1 MDTRKSVLEMTE
13 SEAKNFFLKP
23 SSYVNIQLPGY
34 FDFSTV
40 ITQADDLL
48 SHDSLTGL
56 SKNKK
61 ALSST
66 SDVNYNLLMNKD
78 GLYDW
83 RPLTIVHPVPY
94 VNLVNQIIK
103 NWDEIINRFKEFQEF
118 EKIQCISIPV
128 ESLSKK
134 SDKAETILGWWQ
146 NLEQA
151 SIKYALLYN
160 YCIKADVTNCY
171 GSIYTH
177 SISWAIHGKLWSK
190 DHRRP
195 DAGIGNIIDYS
206 IQHLQGGQTNGIPQG
221 SVLFDFI
228 AEIVLGYADL
238 ELSKKINYIDED
250 FKIIRYRDDY
260 RIFSN
265 SKETSEKIL
274 LELSNVLSDLN
285 MHFNSKKS
293 DITTDIIESAI
304 KKDKI
309 FWESTHASIC
319 YKSPDG
325 EIVYQLGLQKHLL
338 QIYNLA
344 NNYPNSGSVNKALN
358 EFSKRLSSI
367 NKLPSDYNQLISIVT
382 NIIKKSPNSVPVG
395 TAILG
400 TLLELINDLSEVCKI
415 VNSVIS
421 QMKNMP
427 NIGFIEIWLQ
437 RLSLVSHHSENYSDI
452 LCQKVAAT
460 SSNIWNSEWL
470 KNNFPEDSII
480 NWEYIEQMP
489 LTIPQ
494 HEIALFNGYS
504 D

>member
-1 MDTRKSVLEMTE
+1 MDTRKSVLEMTA

-23 SSYVNIQLPGY
+23 SSYVNIQLPRY

-48 SHDSLTGL
+48 KHDSLTAL
-56 SKNKK
+56 SKNNK

-66 SDVNYNLLMNKD
+66 LDVNYNLLMNKD

-94 VNLVNQIIK
+94 VNLVNQIIQ
-103 NWDEIINRFKEFQEF
+103 NWHEILNRFKEFQSF

-128 ESLSKK
+128 ESFSKK

-151 SIKYALLYN
+151 SIRYALLYN

-177 SISWAIHGKLWSK
+177 SISWAIHGKSWSK
-190 DHRRP
+190 EHRKP
-195 DAGIGNIIDYS
+195 NQGIGNKIDSS
-206 IQHLQGGQTNGIPQG
+206 IQYLQGGQTNGIPQG

-238 ELSKKINYIDED
+238 ELWKKINYIDED

-274 LELSNVLSDLN
+274 SELSNVLSELN

-309 FWESTHASIC
+309 FWKSTHAAIC

-344 NNYPNSGSVNKALN
+344 NNYPNSGSVTTALT
-358 EFSKRLSSI
+358 EFSDRLSSI

-382 NIIKKSPNSVPVG
+382 NIIKKSPNAVPVG

-400 TLLELINDLSEVCKI
+400 KLLELINDPSEVYKV

-427 NIGFIEIWLQ
+427 NVGFIEIWLQ
-437 RLSLVSHHSENYSDI
+437 RLSLVSQHTENFSDM
-452 LCQKVAAT
+452 LCQKVSNS

-480 NWEYIEQMP
+480 NWEYIKQMP

-494 HEIALFNGYS
+494 HEIDLFNVYT

>member
-1 MDTRKSVLEMTE
+1 MDTRKSVLNMTA
-13 SEAKNFFLKP
+13 SEAKNFFIKP
-23 SSYVNIQLPGY
+23 SSYVNIQLPRY

-40 ITQADDLL
+40 IKQADDLL
-48 SHDSLTGL
+48 NHDSLINL
-56 SKNKK
+56 STDKK

-66 SDVNYNLLMNKD
+66 LDVNYNLLMNKD

-94 VNLVNQIIK
+94 VDLVNQITQ
-103 NWDEIINRFKEFQEF
+103 NWSVITDRFKEFQSF
-118 EKIQCISIPV
+118 DRIQCISVPV
-128 ESLSKK
+128 ESVGMK
-134 SDKAETILGWWQ
+134 SDRAETILNWWQ

-177 SISWAIHGKLWSK
+177 SISWAIHGKEWGK
-190 DHRRP
+190 CYRKP
-195 DAGIGNIIDYS
+195 NQGIGNKIDSS
-206 IQHLQGGQTNGIPQG
+206 IQHLQDGQTNGIPQG

-238 ELSKKINYIDED
+238 KLSKKIDNIDED
-250 FKIIRYRDDY
+250 FRIIRYRDDY

-265 SKETSEKIL
+265 SKEIAGKIL
-274 LELSNVLSDLN
+274 LELSNVLSELN

-293 DITTDIIESAI
+293 DITTDIIGSSI

-309 FWESTHASIC
+309 FWNSTHHTIC
-319 YKSPDG
+319 YRNTDG

-344 NNYPNSGSVNKALN
+344 NKYPNSGSVTTALTEYFN
-358 EFSKRLSSI
+358 RLSSV
-367 NKLPSDYNQLISIVT
+367 NKLPSDYPQLLSIIT

-400 TLLELINDLSEVCKI
+400 KLLELINDASEISKV
-415 VNSVIS
+415 VGNVIS
-421 QMKNMP
+421 QMENMP
-427 NIGFIEIWLQ
+427 NVGFVEIWLQ
-437 RLSLVSHHSENYSDI
+437 RLSLVSSQSKSHSDS
-452 LCQKVAAT
+452 LCQKVDNDGY
-460 SSNIWNSEWL
+460 NIWNSNWL
-470 KNNFPEDSII
+470 KNEFPENCII
-480 NWEYIEQMP
+480 DRKYIQQMT
-489 LTIPQ
+489 LTISKS
-494 HEIALFNGYS
+494 EINLFNEYS
-504 D
+504 G